1 MPQALSVAPP
11 APALATAETLSL
23 ADLVNQAQGLQQA
36 GQAAA
41 AVALYQRWI
50 AGGPLPMRHVACFNL
65 GTLLG
70 GLNRPAD
77 AEAAY
82 RQAVGCQ
89 PDFPHARLNLG
100 HLLERAGR
108 HDDALAEWRAVI
120 DAGASADLKVHAW
133 NNTGRLLESLRRFPK
148 AEAALRQS
156 LLLDARQPS
165 VIQQYVHLRQ
175 QQCAWPVYQVWAR
188 RPPTACS
195 VAPRCWR

>member
-1 MPQALSVAPP
+1 MPQALSVAPS
-11 APALATAETLSL
+11 APALVAAETLSL

-70 GLNRPAD
+70 ALNRPAD

-82 RQAVGCQ
+82 RQAVGYQ

-108 HDDALAEWRAVI
+108 RRCAGRMARGRQCRRA
-120 DAGASADLKVHAW
+120 G
-133 NNTGRLLESLRRFPK
+133 
-148 AEAALRQS
+148 
-156 LLLDARQPS
+156 
-165 VIQQYVHLRQ
+165 
-175 QQCAWPVYQVWAR
+175 
-188 RPPTACS
+188 
-195 VAPRCWR
+195 